1 MLGVSLRDRITNG
14 QIRQRSGVQRHRK
27 KSKNGTGQDTDQSRQ
42 NWKKTEGGLCPA
54 VMIMMIFNY

>member
-42 NWKKTEGGLCPA
+42 NWKK
-54 VMIMMIFNY
+54 N